1 MQLINNITIQKNT
14 LLFEVTLEHCANMT
28 VSETKYSYGEIYS
41 ITWNNS
47 YCMLAMC
54 PIIRY
59 LNLLL
64 VSKYYVLKYCDVY
77 LYLNIMMF

>member
-41 ITWNNS
+41 IT
-47 YCMLAMC
+47 
-54 PIIRY
+54 
-59 LNLLL
+59 
-64 VSKYYVLKYCDVY
+64 
-77 LYLNIMMF
+77 